1 MNVAAGGSEAIA
13 AYWRLLKC
21 GVVKL
26 VYSFDGEQLN
36 RLKQEYLYNDLRQLR
51 KAVRDKADA
60 NENKQWS
67 ADLGER
73 VAAGQGAA
81 ARYGGCL
88 WRNI

>member
-51 KAVRDKADA
+51 KAVRDKLMPM
-60 NENKQWS
+60 KIS
-67 ADLGER
+67 S
-73 VAAGQGAA
+73 GQ
-81 ARYGGCL
+81 L
-88 WRNI
+88 I

>member
-51 KAVRDKADA
+51 KAVRDKA
-60 NENKQWS
+60 ECQ
-67 ADLGER
+67 
-73 VAAGQGAA
+73 
-81 ARYGGCL
+81 
-88 WRNI
+88 